1 MKPET
6 TELNADGMDLCYIP
20 VILGDRNGTPVMLED
35 KRVTVTVDGP
45 AELIAVGSG
54 AIETEEVFFGNSYS
68 TFHGRMLAV
77 LRAGRETGTV
87 TVTAAADG
95 LEPVS
100 TTIEVK

>member
-1 MKPET
+1 MKDPMR
-6 TELNADGMDLCYIP
+6 LVDRFLYKHPRFCIP
-20 VILGDRNGTPVMLED
+20 GLA
-35 KRVTVTVDGP
+35 KY
-45 AELIAVGSG
+45 IAVGSG